1 MYTPEPFAVD
11 DAAQIERLLTE
22 HPFATLVSH
31 DAEGLSAT
39 HMPFLYD
46 PARGVLAGHMA
57 RANPQR
63 ARSGAGA
70 ALAVFQGV
78 NAYISPN
85 WYPTKAES
93 GGRAVPTWDYE
104 AVHVYG
110 RLEWREDQD
119 WVRIHLSALAER
131 FERGMPEP
139 WALSDAPEDYV
150 QKLFR
155 GLIGL
160 ELSIE
165 RIEAKRKLSQN
176 RPEADRLGVIA
187 GLSASASPL
196 DNAVAE
202 VMRGLPN
209 SP

>member
-1 MYTPEPFAVD
+1 MYIPEPFAVHD
-11 DAAQIERLLTE
+11 PAEIDRLLSE
-22 HPFATLVSH
+22 HPFATLVTH
-31 DAEGLSAT
+31 DAEGLLAT

-46 PARGVLAGHMA
+46 AERQVLAGHMA
-57 RANPQR
+57 RANPHR
-63 ARSGAGA
+63 SRSGGGE

-78 NAYISPN
+78 NAYVSPN

-110 RLEWREDQD
+110 RVQWQEDQD
-119 WVRIHLSALAER
+119 WVRTHLSALAER

-139 WALSDAPEDYV
+139 WMLSDAPQDYV
-150 QKLFR
+150 QRLFR
-155 GLIGL
+155 GLVGL
-160 ELSIE
+160 ELTIE
-165 RIEAKRKLSQN
+165 RVEAKRKLSQN
-176 RPEADRLGVIA
+176 RPQADRLGVIA
-187 GLSASASPL
+187 GLSASASPF

-202 VMRGLPN
+202 VMRDLPN